1 MSQLDRYKFLCEAFN
16 RAYNVDATDDDNIVS
31 ASLILASRGWRT
43 VQFTINIQER
53 QETPVDLDGFIKAYM
68 ENNQ

>member
-16 RAYNVDATDDDNIVS
+16 RAYNEDTIDDDSIVS
-31 ASLILASRGWRT
+31 ASLLSASKGWRT

-53 QETPVDLDGFIKAYM
+53 QGTPVDLDGFIKVYM
-68 ENNQ
+68 ERG